1 MPDLFSQPQGFPL
14 TRLICDLIRVQTGSL
29 TMPDIRKRWSDG
41 AYAGVRDDLA
51 KAYVEEMR

>member
-1 MPDLFSQPQGFPL
+1 MMPQPHGFPL

-29 TMPDIRKRWSDG
+29 TMPDLRKRWADG

-51 KAYVEEMR
+51 KAYAEKMR